1 MWPDIFKNSFC
12 LIASTNSNL
21 SLAYKY
27 IFCILLFF
35 GKFSILAKFF
45 AKIENLPKNNKMQK
59 MYLYANE
66 RLLLVLAIK
75 QKRILKNIRQH

>member
-1 MWPDIFKNSFC
+1 MQSDIFFIIFY
-12 LIASTNSNL
+12 LIASTNTNL

-27 IFCILLFF
+27 FFCILLFF

-75 QKRILKNIRQH
+75 QKRI